1 MIGPEIWHERLAL
14 ENRLRAKILSRP
26 AILEDARKLVYH
38 GLNRIPILTVIDRNS
53 IEAAA
58 SAAETCAIAAASV
71 LCAQRSQGE
80 AILTWPGS
88 KTHSIPAQ
96 SDAVPPFDWLCAV
109 ACGLLVRD
117 EASLAI
123 LCRPSSIAAAQRP
136 EHQSDTFWPFLCAA
150 VGAVIQNA
158 GAAGPWLQETKP
170 LLDQIVCADPKFV
183 RHQII
188 PLLPVLAALSGNG
201 DWNTSA
207 RGATES
213 YFEMPFQPADPQQLL
228 PIAICGLTALAL
240 DRGIARDPANLPE
253 ELVRG
258 NFPRNSVNVAFRYP
272 TRFAEHPDDPI
283 VLLDLEGISPAER
296 RHTLVEQDGHLIA
309 RYRTSDSSIDFILP
323 KEGEQRGDFPP
334 ALDPGERVLAAD
346 FYASKED
353 KAAVQ
358 DAIQQLDL
366 VLNTIPS
373 EADAVPREA
382 FLNPAGRRAYAQEP
396 GRFRRDRLRAYRNK
410 LAKIED
416 PELDAYIRAM
426 AAAEVVKAGLD
437 PLLSQFPEVAP
448 ELRPQVADYQ
458 KVFEPQA
465 VAAAREAYE
474 TLWSEPMDLDAPKTE
489 MQIFVSPAGMLLRDN
504 DLSRPFP
511 TGYRAIAH
519 LLQPQRVWAAWKY
532 PNGFLYDGLV
542 WCDDHW
548 SWFPKPYRVLR
559 SLLSAKD

>member
-1 MIGPEIWHERLAL
+1 MIGPEIWRERLTL
-14 ENRLRAKILSRP
+14 ENELRAKILSRP
-26 AILEDARKLVYH
+26 AIFEDARKLVH
-38 GLNRIPILTVIDRNS
+38 RGLNRIPILTVVDRNTS
-53 IEAAA
+53 EAIA
-58 SAAETCAIAAASV
+58 STAETSAIAAASV

-80 AILTWPGS
+80 AIITWPDG

-96 SDAVPPFDWLCAV
+96 SDAVPPFDWLCSV

-150 VGAVIQNA
+150 MAAVIQDA
-158 GAAGPWLQETKP
+158 SASGPWLQETRP
-170 LLDQIVCADPKFV
+170 LLDRIVCADPKFV
-183 RHQII
+183 HHQIV
-188 PLLPVLAALSGNG
+188 PLLPVLAALAGSG
-201 DWNTSA
+201 DWNA
-207 RGATES
+207 AVRDATES
-213 YFEMPFQPADPQQLL
+213 YFEMPFQPADPQRLL

-240 DRGIARDPANLPE
+240 DRGIARDFASLPE

-258 NFPRNSVNVAFRYP
+258 NFPREPVKVTFRYP

-296 RHTLVEQDGHLIA
+296 RHTIVEQDGRLIA
-309 RYRTSDSSIDFILP
+309 RYRTPDSSIDFILP
-323 KEGEQRGDFPP
+323 EKNEQRGNFPP

-346 FYASKED
+346 FYAAKEN
-353 KAAVQ
+353 KATLK

-366 VLNTIPS
+366 VLNAIP
-373 EADAVPREA
+373 AGLDAVPREA
-382 FLNPAGRRAYAQEP
+382 FINPAGRRAYAQEP
-396 GRFRRDRLRAYRNK
+396 GRFRRDRLTAYRDK
-410 LAKIED
+410 LAHLEN

-437 PLLSQFPEVAP
+437 PLLIQFPQIVP
-448 ELRPQVADYQ
+448 ELRPQFADYQ
-458 KVFEPQA
+458 KVFEPEA
-465 VAAAREAYE
+465 VAAAREAYQ
-474 TLWSEPMDLDAPKTE
+474 TLWSKPMDVDAPKME
-489 MQIFVSPAGMLLRDN
+489 PQIFVSPAGMLLTDN

-532 PNGFLYDGLV
+532 PNGLLYDGLV

-548 SWFPKPYRVLR
+548 SWFPKPYRMLR